1 MDAVSSSVEVDASPE
16 VVYSYLA
23 DLSHFPTWAD
33 PLIGDVSR
41 KKLAQKTSTHLTRED
56 PIGRGAGIR
65 FAVGQRS
72 QRYPWMDLTI
82 IEAEPARRLVLA
94 GRGGKFNRV
103 RSVTTIHLEPTDGGR
118 KSRVS
123 LAYES
128 RTKLP
133 TDRLFDRKGYFKRAW
148 AKSLKRLAK
157 VAPQGAQEPAPLG
170 VAGGPRKP
178 ASGFHFGEPTPVR
191 SR

>member
-16 VVYSYLA
+16 VVYAYAA
-23 DLSHFPTWAD
+23 DLSHFPEWAK
-33 PLIGDVSR
+33 PLIGDVHR
-41 KKLAQKTSTHLTRED
+41 KELAQQTSTHLTRED

-82 IEAEPARRLVLA
+82 VEADPGERLVLA

-103 RSVTTIHLEPTDGGR
+103 RSVTDLRLEPLDGGR
-118 KSRVS
+118 RTRATLSY
-123 LAYES
+123 AS

-133 TDRLFDRKGYFKRAW
+133 TDRLFDRKAYFKRAW
-148 AKSLKRLAK
+148 ARSLKRLAK
-157 VAPQGAQEPAPLG
+157 VAPEGARDTPPLG

-191 SR
+191 GR